1 MSTIAAAEPERQM
14 APHEPMALWLCGCD
28 APIDA
33 EQLREY
39 RVRGRLREVHTVCPR
54 HGLTT
59 LARVYPTT
67 SRLP

>member
-1 MSTIAAAEPERQM
+1 
-14 APHEPMALWLCGCD
+14 MALWLCGCD

-59 LARVYPTT
+59 LARVYPTMP
-67 SRLP
+67 RLP